1 MVFGAPPTLIT
12 TTGKGRIFGVQKR
25 PSSSAFLIQTL
36 SRYFPFPSSFP
47 PLCYMSILF
56 LEFSSCNFQL
66 SLSNSPFP
74 TIHFQL
80 SISNYPFPTIH
91 FQLSLSNYPFPTIHF
106 QLSISN
112 YPFPTILFQLS
123 ISSFLPLSLNLH
135 NFLNL
140 SDFQVPYS
148 FSNFQFSFL
157 NFPISFLLIFP
168 LLF

>member
-1 MVFGAPPTLIT
+1 MWSPTNT
-12 TTGKGRIFGVQKR
+12 DYNNRKR
-25 PSSSAFLIQTL
+25 LLDIWGTEAA
-36 SRYFPFPSSFP
+36 
-47 PLCYMSILF
+47 ILF
-56 LEFSSCNFQL
+56 TISHPNIVKVLPNPISFFFSTFVLHEHFILWIFLLQ
-66 SLSNSPFP
+66 FP
-74 TIHFQL
+74 TIPFQL

-91 FQLSLSNYPFPTIHF
+91 FQLSISNFPSPTIHF

>member
-56 LEFSSCNFQL
+56 FEFSSCNFQL
-66 SLSNSPFP
+66 SLSNYPFP

-80 SISNYPFPTIH
+80 SISNYPFPT
-91 FQLSLSNYPFPTIHF
+91 FPL

-157 NFPISFLLIFP
+157 NFPISFFLIFS

>member
-12 TTGKGRIFGVQKR
+12 TTGKGCWIFGVQKR
-25 PSSSAFLIQTL
+25 PSSSPFLIQTL
-36 SRYFPFPSSFP
+36 SRYFPIPFPSSFQ

-56 LEFSSCNFQL
+56 FEFSSCNFQL
-66 SLSNSPFP
+66 SLSNYPFP

-80 SISNYPFPTIH
+80 SISNYPFPT
-91 FQLSLSNYPFPTIHF
+91 FPL

-157 NFPISFLLIFP
+157 NFPISFFLIFS

>member
-56 LEFSSCNFQL
+56 FEFSSCN
-66 SLSNSPFP
+66 
-74 TIHFQL
+74 
-80 SISNYPFPTIH
+80 